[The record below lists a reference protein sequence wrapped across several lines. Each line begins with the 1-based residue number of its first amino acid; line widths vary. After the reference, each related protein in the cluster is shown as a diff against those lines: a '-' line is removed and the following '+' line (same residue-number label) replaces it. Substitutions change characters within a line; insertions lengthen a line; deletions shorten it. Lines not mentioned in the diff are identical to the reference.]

1 MNKPITFQVDA
12 EVADAFNQAPFSQQQ
27 AIQSVVSL
35 WLKQMVQSESLAV
48 ITQEIRRE
56 AAEKG
61 LTPDILQELLNKN
74 REKTENVQP
83 TFDPY

>member
-1 MNKPITFQVDA
+1 MNKPITFQVDE
-12 EVADAFNQAPFSQQQ
+12 EVADAFNQASFSQQQ

-61 LTPDILQELLNKN
+61 LTLDILQELLIQKL
-74 REKTENVQP
+74 
-83 TFDPY
+83 